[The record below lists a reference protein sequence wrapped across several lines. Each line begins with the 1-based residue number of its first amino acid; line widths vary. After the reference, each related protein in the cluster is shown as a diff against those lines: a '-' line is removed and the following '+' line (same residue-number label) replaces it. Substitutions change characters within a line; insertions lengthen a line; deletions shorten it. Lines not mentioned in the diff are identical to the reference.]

1 MSQIHKRYTDE
12 QIKVLFQGYGHG
24 KINRADI
31 QEMLSIGKSRFF
43 TLLKEYIQHLNGL
56 KDGYG

>member
-12 QIKVLFQGYGHG
+12 QIKVLFQVYGQG

-43 TLLKEYIQHLNGL
+43 TLLKEYRQHLNGL